1 MLRISLAIETKWFHI
16 YSMVKRT
23 QTSPSVG
30 RPREFEIDDAVRKA
44 MGVFWDKGYHDASLP
59 DLLEGMELSRGS
71 FYKAF
76 VDKRGVYL
84 RALDVYIDDAIREVG
99 EILHSNPSPK
109 AAIKEAFSRQVQES
123 TGKEGLR
130 GCFVVLSAV
139 EMLPADEEVSTRI
152 ARLFRRLQDLYAAA
166 IIRAQALGEIDTE
179 LDERTLARFLVCQ
192 IQGMR
197 VLGKA
202 GADRDA
208 TRAIVDLALRPL
220 G

>member
-1 MLRISLAIETKWFHI
+1 M
-16 YSMVKRT
+16 
-23 QTSPSVG
+23 
-30 RPREFEIDDAVRKA
+30 RKA
-44 MGVFWDKGYHDASLP
+44 MGVFWDRGYHDASLP

-84 RALDVYIDDAIREVG
+84 RALDVYIDDAIRKTG
-99 EILHSNPSPK
+99 EILHSNSSPK
-109 AAIKEAFSRQVQES
+109 AAIKEAFSRQVEES
-123 TGKEGLR
+123 SGKEGLR

-139 EMLPADEEVSTRI
+139 EMLPADEEVSARI

-166 IIRAQALGEIDTE
+166 IIRAQALGEIDPE
-179 LDERTLARFLVCQ
+179 LDDRTLARFLVCQ

-202 GADRDA
+202 GADRNA
-208 TRAIVDLALRPL
+208 TKAMVDFALKPFD
-220 G
+220 

>member
-1 MLRISLAIETKWFHI
+1 
-16 YSMVKRT
+16 
-23 QTSPSVG
+23 
-30 RPREFEIDDAVRKA
+30 
-44 MGVFWDKGYHDASLP
+44 MGVFWDRGYHDASLP

-84 RALDVYIDDAIREVG
+84 RALDLYIEEAIRKVG
-99 EILHSNPSPK
+99 EILHANPSPK
-109 AAIKEAFSRQVQES
+109 AAIREAFSRQVEES
-123 TGKEGLR
+123 SGKEGLR

-139 EMLPADEEVSTRI
+139 EMLPADEEVSARI

-166 IIRAQALGEIDTE
+166 IIRAQALGEIDPG

-208 TRAIVDLALRPL
+208 TRALVDFALTPL
-220 G
+220 D

>member
-1 MLRISLAIETKWFHI
+1 MT
-16 YSMVKRT
+16 KRT
-23 QTSPSVG
+23 ETSPSVG
-30 RPREFEIDDAVRKA
+30 RPREFELDDAIRKA
-44 MGVFWDKGYHDASLP
+44 MSVFWDRGYHDASLP

-84 RALDVYIDDAIREVG
+84 RALDVYIEDAVCKTG

-109 AAIKEAFSRQVQES
+109 AAIKEAFSRQVEES
-123 TGKEGLR
+123 SGKEGLR

-139 EMLPADEEVSTRI
+139 EMLPADEEVYKRI
-152 ARLFRRLQDLYAAA
+152 ARLFRRLEDLYAAA
-166 IIRAQALGEIDTE
+166 VNRAQALGEIDSG
-179 LDERTLARFLVCQ
+179 LDERTLAKFLVCQ

-208 TRAIVDLALRPL
+208 TRAMVDFALKSL
-220 G
+220 D

>member
-1 MLRISLAIETKWFHI
+1 MIKSNHR
-16 YSMVKRT
+16 
-23 QTSPSVG
+23 SPSVG
-30 RPREFEIDDAVRKA
+30 RPREFELDDAVRKA
-44 MGVFWDKGYHDASLP
+44 MGVFWDRGYHDASLP

-84 RALDVYIDDAIREVG
+84 RALDLYIEDAVRKLG
-99 EILHSNPSPK
+99 EILHTNPSPK
-109 AAIKEAFSRQVQES
+109 AAIREAFSRQVEAS
-123 TGKEGLR
+123 SGKEGLR

-139 EMLPADEEVSTRI
+139 EMLPADDEVSARI
-152 ARLFRRLQDLYAAA
+152 SRLFRRLQDLYAAA
-166 IIRAQALGEIDTE
+166 IIRAQALGEIDRG

-208 TRAIVDLALRPL
+208 TRAMVDFALRPL
-220 G
+220 D

>member
-1 MLRISLAIETKWFHI
+1 
-16 YSMVKRT
+16 MVKST

-30 RPREFEIDDAVRKA
+30 RPREFELDDAVRKA
-44 MGVFWDKGYHDASLP
+44 MGVFWDRGYRDASLP

-84 RALDVYIDDAIREVG
+84 RALDLYIEDAIRKLG
-99 EILHSNPSPK
+99 EILHANPSPK
-109 AAIKEAFSRQVQES
+109 AAIREAFSRQVEES
-123 TGKEGLR
+123 SGKEGLR

-139 EMLPADEEVSTRI
+139 EMLPADEEVSARI
-152 ARLFRRLQDLYAAA
+152 SRLFRRLQDLYAAA
-166 IIRAQALGEIDTE
+166 IIRAQALGEIDPG

-202 GADRDA
+202 GADRDDA
-208 TRAIVDLALRPL
+208 RAMVDFALKPL
-220 G
+220 D

>member
-1 MLRISLAIETKWFHI
+1 MA
-16 YSMVKRT
+16 KRT
-23 QTSPSVG
+23 ETSPSAG
-30 RPREFEIDDAVRKA
+30 RPREFELDDAVRKA
-44 MGVFWDKGYHDASLP
+44 MDVFWERGYHDASLP

-84 RALDVYIDDAIREVG
+84 RALDVYIEDAIRKTG
-99 EILHSNPSPK
+99 EILYSNPSPK
-109 AAIKEAFSRQVQES
+109 AAIKQAFLRHVEES
-123 TGKEGLR
+123 SGNEGLR

-139 EMLPADEEVSTRI
+139 EMLPADQEVSARI

-166 IIRAQALGEIDTE
+166 VIRAQALGEIDPGLE
-179 LDERTLARFLVCQ
+179 ERTLAKFLVCQ

-197 VLGKA
+197 VLGKT

-208 TRAIVDLALRPL
+208 TKAMVEFALRPL
-220 G
+220 D

>member
-1 MLRISLAIETKWFHI
+1 M
-16 YSMVKRT
+16 MKRT

-30 RPREFEIDDAVRKA
+30 RPREFELDDAVRKA
-44 MGVFWDKGYHDASLP
+44 MGVFWDRGYHDASLP

-84 RALDVYIDDAIREVG
+84 LALDVYVDDAVRKTG

-109 AAIKEAFSRQVQES
+109 AAIKEAFSRQVEES
-123 TGKEGLR
+123 SGREGLR

-152 ARLFRRLQDLYAAA
+152 ARLFRRLQNLYAAA
-166 IIRAQALGEIDTE
+166 IIRAQALGEIDPG

-197 VLGKA
+197 VLGKT

-208 TRAIVDLALRPL
+208 TKAMVDFALKPL

>member
-1 MLRISLAIETKWFHI
+1 MI
-16 YSMVKRT
+16 KRT
-23 QTSPSVG
+23 QTSPSAG
-30 RPREFEIDDAVRKA
+30 RPREFELDDAVRKA
-44 MGVFWDKGYHDASLP
+44 MGVFWDRGYHDASLP

-84 RALDVYIDDAIREVG
+84 RALDVYIDDAIRKTG

-109 AAIKEAFSRQVQES
+109 AAIKEAFSRQVEES
-123 TGKEGLR
+123 SGKEGLR

-139 EMLPADEEVSTRI
+139 EMLPADEGVSARI

-166 IIRAQALGEIDTE
+166 IIRGQALGEIDPG

-202 GADRDA
+202 GAERDA
-208 TRAIVDLALRPL
+208 TKAMVDFALKPL

>member
-1 MLRISLAIETKWFHI
+1 MA
-16 YSMVKRT
+16 KRT
-23 QTSPSVG
+23 ETSPSVG
-30 RPREFEIDDAVRKA
+30 RPREFELDDAVRKA
-44 MGVFWDKGYHDASLP
+44 MSVFWDRGYHDASLP

-84 RALDVYIDDAIREVG
+84 RALDVYIGDAIRKTG
-99 EILHSNPSPK
+99 EILHANPSPK
-109 AAIKEAFSRQVQES
+109 SAIKEAFSRHIEES
-123 TGKEGLR
+123 SGTEGLR

-139 EMLPADEEVSTRI
+139 EMLPADDHVSQRI

-166 IIRAQALGEIDTE
+166 IIRAQALGEIDPAA
-179 LDERTLARFLVCQ
+179 DERTLAKFLVCQ

-208 TRAIVDLALRPL
+208 TKAMVDFALKSL
-220 G
+220 D

>member
-1 MLRISLAIETKWFHI
+1 
-16 YSMVKRT
+16 MVKRT
-23 QTSPSVG
+23 ELSPTVG
-30 RPREFEIDDAVRKA
+30 RPREFELDDAVRKA
-44 MGVFWDKGYHDASLP
+44 MSVFWDRGYHDASLP

-76 VDKRGVYL
+76 VDKRGVFL
-84 RALDVYIDDAIREVG
+84 RALDVYIDDAIRKTGEV
-99 EILHSNPSPK
+99 LHSNPSPK
-109 AAIKEAFSRQVQES
+109 AAIKDAFSRQVAES
-123 TGKEGLR
+123 SGTEGLR

-139 EMLPADEEVSTRI
+139 EMLPADEEASVRI

-166 IIRAQALGEIDTE
+166 IIRAQALGEIDPE

-197 VLGKA
+197 VLGKT

-208 TRAIVDLALRPL
+208 TKAMVDFALKAL

>member
-1 MLRISLAIETKWFHI
+1 
-16 YSMVKRT
+16 MVRHS
-23 QTSPSVG
+23 QTSPSAG
-30 RPREFEIDDAVRKA
+30 RPREFELDDAVRKA
-44 MGVFWDKGYHDASLP
+44 MGVFWDRGYHEASLP

-84 RALDVYIDDAIREVG
+84 RALDVYIDDAIRKTG
-99 EILHSNPSPK
+99 EILHSNSSPK
-109 AAIKEAFSRQVQES
+109 AAIKDAFSRQVEES
-123 TGKEGLR
+123 SGKEGLR

-139 EMLPADEEVSTRI
+139 EMLPADEEVSARI

-166 IIRAQALGEIDTE
+166 IIRAQALGEIDPE

-202 GADRDA
+202 GANRDA
-208 TRAIVDLALRPL
+208 TKAMVDFALKPL
-220 G
+220 D

>member
-1 MLRISLAIETKWFHI
+1 MN
-16 YSMVKRT
+16 KRK
-23 QTSPSVG
+23 QTAQSVG
-30 RPREFEIDDAVRKA
+30 RPREFELDDAVRKA
-44 MGVFWDKGYHDASLP
+44 MGVFWDRGYHDASLP

-84 RALDVYIDDAIREVG
+84 RALDVYIEDAIRKVG

-109 AAIKEAFSRQVQES
+109 AAIREAFSRQIEES
-123 TGKEGLR
+123 SGTQGLR

-139 EMLPADEEVSTRI
+139 EMLPNDDEVSARI
-152 ARLFRRLQDLYAAA
+152 SRLFRRLQDLYAAA
-166 IIRAQALGEIDTE
+166 IIRAQALGEIDPG

-202 GADRDA
+202 GADRDH
-208 TRAIVDLALRPL
+208 TRAMVDFALKPL
-220 G
+220 D

>member
-1 MLRISLAIETKWFHI
+1 MER
-16 YSMVKRT
+16 RT
-23 QTSPSVG
+23 EKSASVG
-30 RPREFEIDDAVRKA
+30 RPREFELDDAVRRA
-44 MGVFWDKGYHDASLP
+44 MGVFWDRGYHDASLP
-59 DLLEGMELSRGS
+59 DLLDGMELSRGS

-76 VDKRGVYL
+76 ADKRGVYL
-84 RALDVYIDDAIREVG
+84 RALDLYIEEAIRKVG

-109 AAIKEAFSRQVQES
+109 SAIKDAFFQQVEES
-123 TGKEGLR
+123 SGKEGLR

-139 EMLPADEEVSTRI
+139 EMLPADEEVSARI

-166 IIRAQALGEIDTE
+166 IIRAQALGEIDPE

-208 TRAIVDLALRPL
+208 TRAMVDFALRAL

>member
-1 MLRISLAIETKWFHI
+1 MVRRSQI
-16 YSMVKRT
+16 Y
-23 QTSPSVG
+23 PSVG
-30 RPREFEIDDAVRKA
+30 RPREFELDDAVRKA
-44 MGVFWDKGYHDASLP
+44 MGVFWDRGYHDASLP

-84 RALDVYIDDAIREVG
+84 RALDAYIEDAIRKLG
-99 EILHSNPSPK
+99 EILHANPSPK
-109 AAIKEAFSRQVQES
+109 AAIREAFSRQVEES
-123 TGKEGLR
+123 SGKEGLR

-139 EMLPADEEVSTRI
+139 EMLPADDEVSARI
-152 ARLFRRLQDLYAAA
+152 SRLFRRLQDLYAAA
-166 IIRAQALGEIDTE
+166 IIRAQALGEIDPG
-179 LDERTLARFLVCQ
+179 LDGRTLARFLVCQ

-208 TRAIVDLALRPL
+208 TRAMVDFALRPL
-220 G
+220 D